1 MLSDHKPLSF
11 ALQCL
16 TDAWS
21 ARQQRQLSY
30 IAEFTSDVRHVAGK
44 ANVVADALSWRA
56 AAVAAPSS

>member
-1 MLSDHKPLSF
+1 MLSDHKPLLF
-11 ALQCL
+11 ALHCL

-44 ANVVADALSWRA
+44 ANVVADALSW
-56 AAVAAPSS
+56 